1 MYLEKPVSATISM
14 AVLLLLLAVFS
25 AIGNGIVLGIVAR
38 FKKFRNY
45 ANILIANLALV
56 DLLNALINM
65 PMFLLYGVIEVSWF
79 KGKTLAI
86 LSAFLYGLFLLLNI
100 TSMLV
105 LLMNVFLALTFD
117 LRYFAWKT
125 EDKAIS
131 IVVVQWLTCLVA
143 ISLSSLPLF
152 DINLQDS
159 HVVIYRQVYLT
170 ERRRFFLPIMCMFIV
185 FAIVLGVLIFFSVRN
200 KKLQVSLV

>member
-1 MYLEKPVSATISM
+1 
-14 AVLLLLLAVFS
+14 
-25 AIGNGIVLGIVAR
+25 
-38 FKKFRNY
+38 
-45 ANILIANLALV
+45 
-56 DLLNALINM
+56 M
-65 PMFLLYGVIEVSWF
+65 PMYLLYGVLEMSWF

-86 LSAFLYGLFLLLNI
+86 LSTFLYGLFLLLNI

-105 LLMNVFLALTFD
+105 LLVNVFLALTFD
-117 LRYFAWKT
+117 LRYFVWKT
-125 EDKAIS
+125 EEKAIS
-131 IVVVQWLTCLVA
+131 IVVAQWLACLVA

-170 ERRRFFLPIMCMFIV
+170 ERSPFFLPIVCIV
-185 FAIVLGVLIFFSVRN
+185 LVSALVLGVLIFFSVQK